1 MKTNVADEES
11 VKNLVKSTVEK
22 FGKIHVV
29 LNSAG
34 IIHAKTMISKYS
46 SNKPFLKPSNRSG
59 LIPSEDFHK
68 IFLINVFGTFTVS
81 KYCAEQMSKQEP
93 EDGER
98 GVIVNVASIAGIEG
112 QRGQVLY
119 GGTKGAILGMTLP
132 MARDLA
138 RFQIRVVTL
147 APGLFL

>member
-1 MKTNVADEES
+1 
-11 VKNLVKSTVEK
+11 
-22 FGKIHVV
+22 
-29 LNSAG
+29 
-34 IIHAKTMISKYS
+34 
-46 SNKPFLKPSNRSG
+46 
-59 LIPSEDFHK
+59 
-68 IFLINVFGTFTVS
+68 VS

-147 APGLFL
+147 APGFFILQNYYSLFICLGGKGLWILDPLRHPWEIHSVELFWLIF